1 MSDHVINSR
10 KFLFRDARGRNVD
23 VVAQLGGYF
32 SVTSQH
38 GAAHDEILASAPDD
52 VRVDIQALIAVHLCD
67 PTGTPMHGVAN
78 ASYHLREGRIDDA
91 IASLGS
97 VVRPEDL
104 YPVLGE
110 ATRKSADTQLI
121 DAYLEKPKAK
131 AIKLMNL
138 LERIKQQETLLTYTK
153 ERAELTDSIASLL
166 GRRKVDEK
174 EIPAI
179 AAGRFDEATRA
190 RVAASLKTKIFD
202 EAMAEFVAARCRAA
216 WDARAEIAK
225 AALDKP
231 NYRSAGRP
239 PITEDPTTFE
249 GFIAKWGL
257 EMEIGPSRPG
267 DTGPQS
273 KRWTLM
279 IRGREGRTDPNS
291 KNVMW
296 VDFSRGNPA
305 PPDLPMVL
313 ECLQNDFCSV
323 MTYERD
329 DWLTEFGYNADMKT
343 VRKGEAAYD
352 RTLEE
357 HIPAFK
363 ATTGGDESLRELLTS
378 VGDNP
383 PIDAEDYDAVAA
395 KGLSPRL

>member
-1 MSDHVINSR
+1 MSDRVINSR
-10 KFLFRDARGRNVD
+10 KFLLRDARGRNVD

-32 SVTSQH
+32 SITSQH

-52 VRVDIQALIAVHLCD
+52 VRADIQALIAVHLCD
-67 PTGTPMHGVAN
+67 PTGTPMHGIAN
-78 ASYHLREGRIDDA
+78 ASYHLREGKIDA
-91 IASLGS
+91 AVASLGS
-97 VVRPEDL
+97 VVSPEDL

-110 ATRKSADTQLI
+110 ATRMAADPQLVA
-121 DAYLEKPKAK
+121 DYLEKPKAK
-131 AIKLMNL
+131 AIKLMSL
-138 LERIKQQETLLTYTK
+138 MERIKRQETSLTHTK
-153 ERAELTDSIASLL
+153 ERTELTESIASLL
-166 GRRKVDEK
+166 GKRKVDEK

-179 AAGRFDEATRA
+179 AAGRFDEPTRA
-190 RVAASLKTKIFD
+190 RVAASLKT
-202 EAMAEFVAARCRAA
+202 EFVATRCRAA
-216 WDARAEIAK
+216 WDARAAAAK

-231 NYRSAGRP
+231 HYRVTGRP

-257 EMEIGPSRPG
+257 EMEVGPPHRGDMTPDSR
-267 DTGPQS
+267 
-273 KRWTLM
+273 RWTLM
-279 IRGREGRTDPNS
+279 IRGREGRGDPNS

-296 VDFSRGNPA
+296 VDFTRGNPA

-313 ECLQNDFCSV
+313 ESLQSEFCSV

-329 DWLTEFGYNADMKT
+329 DWLMEFGFNADMKT
-343 VRKGEAAYD
+343 LRKGEAAYARLLD
-352 RTLEE
+352 EY
-357 HIPAFK
+357 IPAFK

-383 PIDAEDYDAVAA
+383 PIDAEDYDSVAA